1 MNWATG
7 IVLLVVATFVILAI
21 RILRTG
27 KGSCSCGENTKRTNN
42 YSKCSSCSA
51 ECPFKMTV

>member
-27 KGSCSCGENTKRTNN
+27 KGSCSCGDKKQ
-42 YSKCSSCSA
+42 SGCAGCSVD
-51 ECPFKMTV
+51 CPFRR